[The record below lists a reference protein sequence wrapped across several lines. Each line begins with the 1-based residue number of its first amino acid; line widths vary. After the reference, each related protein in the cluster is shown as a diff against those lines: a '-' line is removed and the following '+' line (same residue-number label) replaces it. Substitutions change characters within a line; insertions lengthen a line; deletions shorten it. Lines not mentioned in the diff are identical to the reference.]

1 MSHIFQNYEHL
12 ATCSAPF
19 SIIESTISALKPCLC
34 TWVKMNNTSMKK
46 LTFPSLAP
54 LNITQSLTDINVL
67 LGQSGTLS
75 ITCDAFPA
83 PKVTW

>member
-1 MSHIFQNYEHL
+1 
-12 ATCSAPF
+12 
-19 SIIESTISALKPCLC
+19 
-34 TWVKMNNTSMKK
+34 
-46 LTFPSLAP
+46 
-54 LNITQSLTDINVL
+54 LTDINVL

>member
-1 MSHIFQNYEHL
+1 MEKQMF
-12 ATCSAPF
+12 A
-19 SIIESTISALKPCLC
+19 
-34 TWVKMNNTSMKK
+34 
-46 LTFPSLAP
+46 SLAP
-54 LNITQSLTDINVL
+54 LKITQSLTDTNVL

>member
-1 MSHIFQNYEHL
+1 MK
-12 ATCSAPF
+12 
-19 SIIESTISALKPCLC
+19 STE
-34 TWVKMNNTSMKK
+34 MKK
-46 LTFPSLAP
+46 NMFASLAP
-54 LNITQSLTDINVL
+54 LNITQSLTDINAL